1 MLSADA
7 IPTGSSQ
14 NQTGSFE
21 NQTTASS
28 LEKPPRIRKRCRGVN
43 QVLSEITNQARGKR
57 ACQECTV
64 AKILQHNFVSPRG
77 DSVAGAKARW
87 EGQQEE
93 ESCKSL
99 QTLMKRKKS
108 VINVGKQ
115 KLDNYV
121 ERNVTTDMN
130 KAFSLQVFTAGITL
144 WGLGIIEAASR
155 ASDVTGVSAY
165 SIRKWASHYYMS
177 VDVAPESIDHDM
189 MVDLLSS
196 ERGRGSKLAG
206 SLLTDE
212 DFRLAA
218 REYVRQNSCVRG
230 EPNMTSEAF
239 CDWISSTYG
248 VTICRETARIWLHN
262 LGFSQ
267 KNHHK
272 GVYFDGHERSDVVE
286 FRNDFVSKIKELEP
300 LCKRPGYTPVVSE
313 GQRPIIVVHH
323 DESTFYSNADQSN
336 FWSDGEMTV
345 LKQKSLGQAIMV
357 SDFIEEAS
365 GDYLRHDDEHARLL
379 LETQTDGYFDSEKF
393 LVQVDKAIDIFEA
406 KYPLHQGLFL
416 FDNAPSHKKC
426 PDDALKVENMN
437 VRPGGK
443 QPVMRNTV
451 FNGVEQQMVLP
462 DGRPKGL
469 KIVLQERG
477 IDVSGMNGQ
486 KMREELSKFDDF
498 KNPKTLVEEK
508 VENRG
513 HLSKFFPKFHCE
525 LNAIERCWCHAK
537 KHSRAHAN
545 GTITRLRTIVPQ
557 ALDTCKPDLIS
568 KFFVTCRDYV
578 QAYAE
583 GHTCKNVDEAVKT
596 YKSHRRVF
604 SVNS

>member
-7 IPTGSSQ
+7 IQTGSSQ
-14 NQTGSFE
+14 NQTGSSQ
-21 NQTTASS
+21 NQTTASL
-28 LEKPPRIRKRCRGVN
+28 LEKPRRKRCRGVN
-43 QVLSEITNQARGKR
+43 QILSEITNQTRGKR
-57 ACQECTV
+57 ACQECAV
-64 AKILQHNFVSPRG
+64 ARILQHNFVDPRG
-77 DSVAGAKARW
+77 NSVAGAKARW
-87 EGQQEE
+87 EVQQEEE

-99 QTLMKRKKS
+99 QTLIKRKKS
-108 VINVGKQ
+108 VINVGKE

-165 SIRKWASHYYMS
+165 TIRKWASHYYMS

-189 MVDLLSS
+189 MADLLSS

-212 DFRLAA
+212 EFRLAA

-239 CDWISSTYG
+239 YDWISSTYG
-248 VTICRETARIWLHN
+248 VTICRGTARIWLHN

-286 FRNDFVSKIKELEP
+286 YRNNFVSKIKELEP
-300 LCKRPGYTPVVSE
+300 LCKRPGDTPLVSE

-416 FDNAPSHKKC
+416 FDNASSHKKC
-426 PDDALKVENMN
+426 PDNTLKVENMN

-451 FNGVEQQMVLP
+451 FNGVQQQMVLP
-462 DGRPKGL
+462 DGATKRIKACPAG
-469 KIVLQERG
+469 ER
-477 IDVSGMNGQ
+477 N
-486 KMREELSKFDDF
+486 RCEWNEWSKD
-498 KNPKTLVEEK
+498 
-508 VENRG
+508 
-513 HLSKFFPKFHCE
+513 
-525 LNAIERCWCHAK
+525 
-537 KHSRAHAN
+537 
-545 GTITRLRTIVPQ
+545 
-557 ALDTCKPDLIS
+557 
-568 KFFVTCRDYV
+568 
-578 QAYAE
+578 E
-583 GHTCKNVDEAVKT
+583 GGVV
-596 YKSHRRVF
+596 
-604 SVNS
+604 